1 MHCVV
6 SLEFVFLFLWLVLR
20 HYLLVHMSSLYASLW
35 VCVLLS
41 VSVSPSIKFHFDLSG
56 CVFLVC
62 ILIGILY
69 HA

>member
-1 MHCVV
+1 MHSVV
-6 SLEFVFLFLWLVLR
+6 SQEFVFLFLWLVLR
-20 HYLLVHMSSLYASLW
+20 HYLPVHMSSLYVSLW

-41 VSVSPSIKFHFDLSG
+41 VSISPSIKFHFDLSG

-62 ILIGILY
+62 ILMGIIH